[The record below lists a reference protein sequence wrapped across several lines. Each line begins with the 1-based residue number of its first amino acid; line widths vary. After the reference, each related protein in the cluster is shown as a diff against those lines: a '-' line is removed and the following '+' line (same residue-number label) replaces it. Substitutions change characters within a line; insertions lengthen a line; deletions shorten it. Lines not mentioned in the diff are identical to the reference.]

1 MSNINSSLHAI
12 YLKRKN
18 VAWFV
23 TENVYPRKSYM
34 NWKSFVFPGT
44 CSELKFRYPAGIIL
58 MPFFYLFFLIN

>member
-18 VAWFV
+18 V

-58 MPFFYLFFLIN
+58 MPLFYLFFLIN